1 VKNTLIFSLLG
12 GTLLFFWQF
21 LSFAGANLHDAG
33 QSYHPQ
39 QDTVLAFLE
48 SVGMEEGQ
56 YMMPR
61 AQNGSSAEEYQAM
74 WEQTVGKPWVKLTY
88 YSERTDSM
96 GRNMLRGWLVDL
108 VIAFVLYSVLKGMSN
123 RSFPRALLVSLGI
136 GWMGFAATQYTN
148 HIWYPTQD
156 LLASLLDGTLPWI
169 LLGSLAFLFLKREPA
184 NR

>member
-1 VKNTLIFSLLG
+1 MKNSLLFALLG

-21 LSFAGANLHDAG
+21 LSFAGANLHDSA
-33 QSYHPQ
+33 QAYTPQ

-61 AQNGSSAEEYQAM
+61 AANGSSAEEYQAM
-74 WEQTVGKPWVKLTY
+74 WEQTLGKPWVKLTY
-88 YSERTDSM
+88 YGERSDNM
-96 GRNMLRGWLVDL
+96 LRNMLRGWLVDL
-108 VIAFVLYSVLKGMSN
+108 VIAWILYTLLKGMKD
-123 RSFPRALLVSLGI
+123 RSFQRALLVSLAV

-156 LLASLLDGTLPWI
+156 LIASLIDAVVPWI
-169 LLGSLAFLFLKREPA
+169 LLGALASLFLKKEPA
-184 NR
+184 